1 MELNDAVPTMEQLKN
16 EYGQDSDKL
25 CSEHEKLIE

>member
-1 MELNDAVPTMEQLKN
+1 MDLNDAVPTMEELKQQYEN
-16 EYGQDSDKL
+16 DTDKL